1 MRYINSVPER
11 LSGKRRYCFKSILE
25 RSCKHTIKHRKGA
38 FLLYPGRFTVSLL
51 SPPAPPL
58 CPRNWAAAKHTQIG
72 LERETLN
79 ILPNAHKC

>member
-1 MRYINSVPER
+1 MQAHHQTPRGR
-11 LSGKRRYCFKSILE
+11 LPTLPWQIYGL
-25 RSCKHTIKHRKGA
+25 
-38 FLLYPGRFTVSLL
+38 
-51 SPPAPPL
+51 PAPL

>member
-51 SPPAPPL
+51 SPPAPPYAHGTG
-58 CPRNWAAAKHTQIG
+58 R
-72 LERETLN
+72 
-79 ILPNAHKC
+79 LPNTRKLDWSEKH